1 MQKGFLENSLHI
13 QCFRSPSAVSSETHV
28 HRRIASHLEF
38 SFESQPLGQ
47 TSRGVWIV
55 LCFFFFLFRCLF
67 LSFFLSLLP
76 PLRPHTFEFTQWN
89 PCVTCSHPSEYC
101 RPTGWLRNTGLV
113 LLTVPKSRSPRSGA
127 SKVPLPRRGRPT
139 CPCFCITGGR
149 QELRGVHV
157 IEGLISSR
165 GPILAA
171 SSPSQKPQ
179 LLTPSH

>member
-1 MQKGFLENSLHI
+1 MKHTCTGELHLTWSLALKV
-13 QCFRSPSAVSSETHV
+13 SPWGKHPG
-28 HRRIASHLEF
+28 
-38 SFESQPLGQ
+38 ESGLFC
-47 TSRGVWIV
+47 VF
-55 LCFFFFLFRCLF
+55 FFFFLFRRLF

-113 LLTVPKSRSPRSGA
+113 LLTVLKSRSPRSGA

-139 CPCFCITGGR
+139 CPCLCITGGR

>member
-55 LCFFFFLFRCLF
+55 LCFFFFCSAA
-67 LSFFLSLLP
+67 SFSHSFSHFFP

-89 PCVTCSHPSEYC
+89 PCVTCSHLSEYC
-101 RPTGWLRNTGLV
+101 RPTGWLRNTGRV
-113 LLTVPKSRSPRSGA
+113 LLTVLKSRSPRSGA

-139 CPCFCITGGR
+139 CPCLCITGGR

>member
-1 MQKGFLENSLHI
+1 MHLTWSLALKV
-13 QCFRSPSAVSSETHV
+13 SPWGKHPG
-28 HRRIASHLEF
+28 
-38 SFESQPLGQ
+38 ESGLF
-47 TSRGVWIV
+47 VF
-55 LCFFFFLFRCLF
+55 CFFFCSAA
-67 LSFFLSLLP
+67 SFSHSFSHFFP
-76 PLRPHTFEFTQWN
+76 PLRPHIFEFTQWN

-101 RPTGWLRNTGLV
+101 RPTGWLRNTGRV
-113 LLTVPKSRSPRSGA
+113 LLTVLKSGSPRSGA
-127 SKVPLPRRGRPT
+127 SKVPLPCRGRPT